1 MRQKTTYE
9 SSCME
14 IEKLKKGDYPKHN
27 LNDINVNPMTRLA
40 TPYLNSFNSMACKT
54 LRTNA

>member
-1 MRQKTTYE
+1 
-9 SSCME
+9 ME

>member
-1 MRQKTTYE
+1 
-9 SSCME
+9 ME
-14 IEKLKKGDYPKHN
+14 IEKLKKGDYPKQN